1 MNIENF
7 NDWLLSKKKQSLIM
21 GILNVTPDSFSDGG
35 EYLEKNTA
43 IIHALEMIDEGADII
58 DIGGESTRPF
68 SDPVSLKEE
77 ISRVVPVIEGIRKES
92 DICISIDTTK
102 SQVATAALNS
112 GASVINDVSA
122 MEVDPLMVD
131 VALKFDCPLIIMHMK
146 GTPKNMQDDPQYES
160 LISDIKDYLLDRTDF
175 IISKGIN
182 PKKIVIDPGIGF
194 GKSVENNFEII
205 KNLNH
210 FTTMNFPVL
219 LGASRKSFIG
229 ISLNLP
235 EEDRLEGSLAA
246 NIIGFQNGA
255 KIFRVHDVAETNKA
269 LIIANKIFNSNH
281 LIT

>member
-1 MNIENF
+1 MNIKNF

-35 EYLEKNTA
+35 KYLEKNTA
-43 IIHALEMIDEGADII
+43 INHALEMIDQGADII

-77 ISRVVPVIEGIRKES
+77 ISRVVPVIEGIRKKS

-160 LISDIKDYLLDRTDF
+160 LISDIKDYLLDRIDL

-194 GKSVENNFEII
+194 GKTVENNFEII

-235 EEDRLEGSLAA
+235 EKDRLEGSLAA
-246 NIIGFQNGA
+246 NIIGLQNGA

>member
-1 MNIENF
+1 MNIKNF

-35 EYLEKNTA
+35 KYLEKNTA
-43 IIHALEMIDEGADII
+43 INHALEMIDEGADII

-92 DICISIDTTK
+92 DVCISIDTTK

-122 MEVDPLMVD
+122 MEVDQLMVD

-146 GTPKNMQDDPQYES
+146 GTPKNMQDDPKYES
-160 LISDIKDYLLDRTDF
+160 LISDIKDYLLDRADF
-175 IISKGIN
+175 IISKGIVRSL
-182 PKKIVIDPGIGF
+182 IRAVL
-194 GKSVENNFEII
+194 VVNNFEII

-235 EEDRLEGSLAA
+235 EKDRLEGSLAA
-246 NIIGFQNGA
+246 NIIGLQNGA

>member
-1 MNIENF
+1 MNIKNF

-35 EYLEKNTA
+35 KYLEKNTA
-43 IIHALEMIDEGADII
+43 INHALEMIDQGADII

-77 ISRVVPVIEGIRKES
+77 ISRVVPVIEGIRKKS

-160 LISDIKDYLLDRTDF
+160 LISDIKDYLLDRIDF

-194 GKSVENNFEII
+194 GKTVENNFEII

-210 FTTMNFPVL
+210 FTKMNFPVL

-235 EEDRLEGSLAA
+235 EKDRLEGSLAA
-246 NIIGFQNGA
+246 NIIGLQNGA

>member
-1 MNIENF
+1 MNIKNF

-35 EYLEKNTA
+35 KYLEKNTA
-43 IIHALEMIDEGADII
+43 INHALEMIDEGADII

-77 ISRVVPVIEGIRKES
+77 ISRVVPVIEGIRKKS

-160 LISDIKDYLLDRTDF
+160 LISDIKDYLLDRIDF

-194 GKSVENNFEII
+194 GKTVENNFEII

-235 EEDRLEGSLAA
+235 EKDRLEGSLAA
-246 NIIGFQNGA
+246 NIIGLQNGA